1 MLVVERAI
9 QRNSQIIAADHTIQ
23 VSHHIRIGGA
33 VIGFMLSHCINQIDH
48 LGGDIGGGGDAARRQ
63 GIVTRIRTRQ
73 RTADSDGFAGA
84 RVLVVKRAANRQLQI
99 VAAEYAT
106 QVCSYIRIERA
117 VVDFVLRHGIDQ
129 VDHFLSNREGTAG
142 SGEIHVVAGRGQI
155 NGLPCHGIVTR
166 IRACGR
172 ACRCKRGR
180 TDVAGVVLGE
190 HIAVSCC
197 VHKPAQRVIGAGN
210 RRDDGV
216 QITVGLAAVNRAGD
230 RQRGLHG
237 KHIAVAR
244 RCDRWR
250 ATPAG
255 IPDRLIAA
263 GQTTKGV
270 VIRVI
275 AVDQPAAIGMG
286 SGQRTAA
293 RLIVKG
299 CTGQHQRIAGRA
311 GGHCTAAVQDDASIR
326 LRQQCVIAQ
335 FNAVLQTNTRT
346 AFKRQG
352 FTCQTACHPDA
363 TLCVYAQVCG
373 LDSAIIGQQVIAIRN
388 RIASHSGSG
397 QSSNKAIPSH
407 LTHGI
412 GFADCTRIESAN
424 QAANSIVPVNACE
437 GGGLADRTIAHIADQ
452 ATEIDVSLH
461 FTGGIGLANAGV
473 TSHMTDQTTNIIP
486 PRHHSGGIGL
496 ADTATT
502 AQNTDQ
508 TAYVKIIPGHR
519 AGSIGLANTAAGPCT
534 NQTTDVI
541 VARNVDVSQT
551 YLTQRSTIGIAK
563 QSDIVCGSPI
573 NK

>member
-23 VSHHIRIGGA
+23 VSRHIRIGGA
-33 VIGFMLSHCINQIDH
+33 VVDLVLRNGVNQVNDFRCH
-48 LGGDIGGGGDAARRQ
+48 RERTTGSGQVDV
-63 GIVTRIRTRQ
+63 VTRGVQI
-73 RTADSDGFAGA
+73 ADLPG
-84 RVLVVKRAANRQLQI
+84 QP
-99 VAAEYAT
+99 VA
-106 QVCSYIRIERA
+106 
-117 VVDFVLRHGIDQ
+117 
-129 VDHFLSNREGTAG
+129 
-142 SGEIHVVAGRGQI
+142 
-155 NGLPCHGIVTR
+155 TR
-166 IRACGR
+166 IRACSS
-172 ACRCKRGR
+172 ACRDKCGC
-180 TDVAGVVLGE
+180 TDVAGVVLSE
-190 HIAVSCC
+190 HIAVSSS

-311 GGHCTAAVQDDASIR
+311 GGHCTAAAQEDSSVR
-326 LRQQCVIAQ
+326 LHQQCVIAQ
-335 FNAVLQTNTRT
+335 FNAVQQTNTQT

-363 TLCVYAQVCG
+363 TTRVYAKVCG
-373 LDSAIIGQQVIAIRN
+373 LDGSIIGQQVIAIRN
-388 RIASHSGSG
+388 G
-397 QSSNKAIPSH
+397 
-407 LTHGI
+407 
-412 GFADCTRIESAN
+412 
-424 QAANSIVPVNACE
+424 
-437 GGGLADRTIAHIADQ
+437 
-452 ATEIDVSLH
+452 
-461 FTGGIGLANAGV
+461 
-473 TSHMTDQTTNIIP
+473 
-486 PRHHSGGIGL
+486 
-496 ADTATT
+496 
-502 AQNTDQ
+502 
-508 TAYVKIIPGHR
+508 
-519 AGSIGLANTAAGPCT
+519 
-534 NQTTDVI
+534 
-541 VARNVDVSQT
+541 AR
-551 YLTQRSTIGIAK
+551 
-563 QSDIVCGSPI
+563 
-573 NK
+573 